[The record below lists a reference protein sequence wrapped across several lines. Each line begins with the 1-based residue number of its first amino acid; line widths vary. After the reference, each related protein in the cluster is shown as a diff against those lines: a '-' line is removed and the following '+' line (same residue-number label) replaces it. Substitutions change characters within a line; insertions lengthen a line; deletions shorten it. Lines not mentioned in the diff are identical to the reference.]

1 MFKVDLQLQ
10 TKPIKAIID
19 TAAEVTIISDKVY
32 ENLSEKPGV
41 LRKVKMNTA
50 GRDLSMT
57 AFLCGPF
64 HVKLGGQ
71 DFFENIYVA
80 PLQDP
85 MLLGLDFMR
94 KHKVLV
100 NIPEEHIRIQ
110 DTVIPMVMSD
120 EGKVAEVTVCKT
132 TVIPPNVLMNIECMT
147 DDSLSS
153 YIVEPVDGHRVMV
166 PPTAYLHS
174 SRPKVCVVN
183 LSDHNVTLRK
193 GQNIAQASEANVIP
207 PVPPEF
213 SEPLYNQ
220 QMQECQVSME
230 TETRLPDH
238 LCDMYDRARVNLD
251 TDQQPQ
257 LRALLIEFQDVFA
270 ENEYDLGDF
279 SAVEHAIDT
288 GAARPIKQRLRRT
301 PVCFAD
307 EEEQHLQ
314 QMLQARVIQ
323 PSSSEWGSPPVLVR
337 KRDGSVRWCVDY
349 RALNN
354 VTVKDVYPLP
364 LVEDCMDMLSGNV
377 WYSKLDANSAY
388 WQIRIKP
395 EDCKKTAFLTKY
407 GLFEFV
413 RMAFGLCN
421 APATYARAM
430 NLVLHGL
437 NWNQV
442 LAFLDDMLALGK
454 SFEGHLQ
461 TLREVFTRFRFYQL
475 KLKPKKCELFQRR
488 VEFLGRYVGPDG
500 LEIGISDIQT
510 VLDWPHPKSVKDV
523 EKFLGLLNY
532 HRSFIKDYA
541 KKAAPLY
548 QITGKKCFVWESEQE
563 ESFQILKKILRHH
576 LFWDFLQKQ
585 ILSF

>member
-1 MFKVDLQLQ
+1 
-10 TKPIKAIID
+10 
-19 TAAEVTIISDKVY
+19 
-32 ENLSEKPGV
+32 
-41 LRKVKMNTA
+41 
-50 GRDLSMT
+50 
-57 AFLCGPF
+57 
-64 HVKLGGQ
+64 
-71 DFFENIYVA
+71 
-80 PLQDP
+80 
-85 MLLGLDFMR
+85 
-94 KHKVLV
+94 
-100 NIPEEHIRIQ
+100 
-110 DTVIPMVMSD
+110 
-120 EGKVAEVTVCKT
+120 
-132 TVIPPNVLMNIECMT
+132 
-147 DDSLSS
+147 
-153 YIVEPVDGHRVMV
+153 
-166 PPTAYLHS
+166 
-174 SRPKVCVVN
+174 
-183 LSDHNVTLRK
+183 
-193 GQNIAQASEANVIP
+193 
-207 PVPPEF
+207 
-213 SEPLYNQ
+213 
-220 QMQECQVSME
+220 
-230 TETRLPDH
+230 
-238 LCDMYDRARVNLD
+238 
-251 TDQQPQ
+251 
-257 LRALLIEFQDVFA
+257 
-270 ENEYDLGDF
+270 
-279 SAVEHAIDT
+279 
-288 GAARPIKQRLRRT
+288 
-301 PVCFAD
+301 
-307 EEEQHLQ
+307 
-314 QMLQARVIQ
+314 MLQARVIQ

-548 QITGKKCFVWESEQE
+548 QITGKKCFVWENEQE
-563 ESFQILKKILRHH
+563 ESFQILKNTLTTPPILGFPTKTDPFILDTDASEVAIGGVLLQVQNGVERVLCYGSYSLSPEQKRYCTTRKELHAMVRFTRQFRHYLWEDH
-576 LFWDFLQKQ
+576 SQYGQ
-585 ILSF
+585 TIVA